1 MSRPKKMDFTLEP
14 SVVLQAEEDTYIWTI
29 NKTRLPV
36 PGQDLQIAASAGPGD
51 SNDISLP

>member
-14 SVVLQAEEDTYIWTI
+14 AVVLQAAEDTYIWTI